1 MSNQLQ
7 NGIDTGR
14 REEDSVPERIAV
26 DVDEVFE
33 RLYDRIRCLASRVRW
48 SGTNPT
54 LNPTALAHEA
64 YLKLRRDPPDLASKS
79 YEEVIGIFAN
89 AMHQVLLDAARRK
102 SARKRVP
109 VNLPES
115 IELPVED
122 ALTIAEALEKL
133 ESENPRQVQVVR
145 CRFLLGMTA
154 AETAAAL
161 HIGAR
166 TVEREWQEARA
177 GLSRKLEPA
186 KE

>member
-1 MSNQLQ
+1 MSYQLQ
-7 NGIDTGR
+7 NAIDAGR
-14 REEDSVPERIAV
+14 HEADAVSERIAV

-33 RLYDRIRCLASRVRW
+33 RLYDRIRSLASRVRW

-64 YLKLRRDPPDLASKS
+64 YLKLRKDPPDLALKS

-89 AMHQVLLDAARRK
+89 AMHQVLWDAVRRK

-115 IELPVED
+115 IGLPVED

-133 ESENPRQVQVVR
+133 ENENPRQVQVIR

-161 HIGAR
+161 HIGTR
-166 TVEREWQEARA
+166 TVEREWQEAKA
-177 GLSRKLEPA
+177 ALSRRIEPA

>member
-79 YEEVIGIFAN
+79 YEEVIGILRMQCIKFCW
-89 AMHQVLLDAARRK
+89 MRRGAR
-102 SARKRVP
+102 
-109 VNLPES
+109 
-115 IELPVED
+115 
-122 ALTIAEALEKL
+122 ALESVCL
-133 ESENPRQVQVVR
+133 
-145 CRFLLGMTA
+145 
-154 AETAAAL
+154 
-161 HIGAR
+161 
-166 TVEREWQEARA
+166 
-177 GLSRKLEPA
+177 
-186 KE
+186 